1 MFRKLLIPTDG
12 SALSEKSSKAALA
25 FASATGASVVGLSV
39 AQLYPFMLMPEAG
52 AMVDLGAYEEI
63 QDKTAH
69 EAMQKLQAMAR
80 DAGVACEVLST
91 RGVQPYEEIIA
102 TADSKGCDLIW
113 MASHGRKGL
122 DKLLLG
128 SETQRLLAHARI
140 PVLVYRDPDAVG
152 QQTTA
157 Q

>member
-12 SALSEKSSKAALA
+12 SALSEQSAKAALA

-52 AMVDLGAYEEI
+52 AMVDLRSYEEI
-63 QDKTAH
+63 QDKTAQQS
-69 EAMQKLQAMAR
+69 MQKLQTMAAA
-80 DAGVACEVLST
+80 AGVPSDVLSV
-91 RGVQPYEEIIA
+91 RGVHPYEEIIK
-102 TADSKGCDLIW
+102 TAESHGCDLIW

-128 SETQRLLAHARI
+128 SETQRVLSHARI
-140 PVLVYRDPDAVG
+140 PVLVYRDP
-152 QQTTA
+152 QA